1 MKLVTAI
8 VQPEKLEDVQ
18 RALVHHGV
26 SGITISEVSGYGRQ
40 RGHVEVYRGAE
51 FTIDFILKV
60 KIEVLADEPDV
71 DELVDVIARA
81 CRTGNVGDGKI
92 WVVPVESVTRV
103 RTGERD
109 HAAI

>member
-8 VQPEKLEDVQ
+8 IQPEKLEDVQ
-18 RALVHHGV
+18 RALLRHGV
-26 SGITISEVSGYGRQ
+26 SGITITEVSGYGRQ

-51 FTIDFILKV
+51 FTIDFIFKV
-60 KIEVLADEPDV
+60 KIEVLVDDPAC
-71 DELVDVIARA
+71 DELVDVIAAA

-92 WVVPVESVTRV
+92 WVVAVDSVTRV

-109 HAAI
+109 HAAL